1 MKQIGKGPEAFCFRA
16 FQFHDVVQ
24 RLALRRLVEHKKRTA
39 ESFRQFFYLL
49 PYAFHKALD
58 GWCEKEQDDT

>member
-24 RLALRRLVEHKKRTA
+24 RVALRRFVEQKQKDCREFSA
-39 ESFRQFFYLL
+39 VLL
-49 PYAFHKALD
+49 SISVRLS
-58 GWCEKEQDDT
+58 

>member
-24 RLALRRLVEHKKRTA
+24 RLALRRLVEQKKG
-39 ESFRQFFYLL
+39 L
-49 PYAFHKALD
+49 PRVFGSPFIY
-58 GWCEKEQDDT
+58 